1 MKAFEGGEL
10 VGARNAHRGHTPDCI
25 QAHTYFIAHF
35 ILFLALG
42 NVYASHGKSVGNSE
56 LRLWE
61 MFMLLICHLE
71 IHVRDTIALYHTHTG
86 SSGTIEHIKYII
98 P

>member
-71 IHVRDTIALYHTHTG
+71 IYALHHRFMPHAHWQFEYD
-86 SSGTIEHIKYII
+86 
-98 P
+98 